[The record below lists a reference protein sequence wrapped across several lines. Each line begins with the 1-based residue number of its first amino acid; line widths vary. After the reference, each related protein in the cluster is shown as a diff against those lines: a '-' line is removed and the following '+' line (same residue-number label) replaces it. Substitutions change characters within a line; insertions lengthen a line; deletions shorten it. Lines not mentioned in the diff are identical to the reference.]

1 MGELWFIGAGLY
13 GRAGPLEPCDGDP
26 ALLLG
31 GVRRGSTRAS
41 SRPVHAAR
49 LAREIGLLGGRVLS
63 RTELEGERAVLDVLA
78 TSERVALLVPGDPF
92 AATTHLSLRESALDA
107 GHTWRYL
114 PNASVATAAAGF
126 LGLMSYRFGRI
137 ASLPLPEPRFA
148 PTSPLETIRTN
159 RSAGLHTLLLLDL
172 RPSERK
178 FLLASDALRILAERD
193 PSGEILSLDAEV
205 AVVAR
210 LGSETAR
217 GWFGVRRDLELAEFG
232 PPLHAVADPPPS
244 SISKNAPPSNGS
256 ATARP
261 PSRPAR
267 SASPTR

>member
-1 MGELWFIGAGLY
+1 MGELWFIGAGLTDE
-13 GRAGPLEPCDGDP
+13 RDL
-26 ALLLG
+26 
-31 GVRRGSTRAS
+31 S
-41 SRPVHAAR
+41 SRAMEILRSCSGVFAEEYTSV
-49 LAREIGLLGGRVLS
+49 LAPGSWPGSPGRSAGRWSCSS

-210 LGSETAR
+210 PGSETAR

-232 PPLHAVADPPPS
+232 PPLHAVVVP
-244 SISKNAPPSNGS
+244 APELHFEERAALERFRYRP
-256 ATARP
+256 TAV
-261 PSRPAR
+261 
-267 SASPTR
+267 ASG